1 MSQDRFEIEPEPR
14 SWNLLPHWDWVFMIS
29 LGWLLFELF
38 AQPAI
43 GVLVASL
50 RFGWPDIQNAL
61 WLLKRDP
68 DQARSRVCAAFSL
81 AYGFARTSVL
91 TAGLLLLAMLVAIF
105 MEGLLPGGVGQNPF
119 DRAALLTAGWVIGIC
134 FMMTA
139 LVSLAGLWL
148 AWNSDRRVWM
158 GRGLTDFRR
167 NDRWPPHPAA
177 PNEAGC
183 MMMLAIIIA
192 VIPLFVITVRVL
204 GDILPRRPGVILYS
218 IGAVFLALLL
228 VSLNRFVKTR
238 LTAAGPLDCW
248 APELAIA
255 INRQGGLE
263 NPEDSNDEDDVTEY
277 EDNLFDDDSEDTP

>member
-14 SWNLLPHWDWVFMIS
+14 SWSLLPHWDWVFMIS

-50 RFGWPDIQNAL
+50 RFGWPDIRNAL

-105 MEGLLPGGVGQNPF
+105 MEGFLPGGLGQNPF

-134 FMMTA
+134 FLMTA

-183 MMMLAIIIA
+183 MMMLAITLT
-192 VIPLFVITVRVL
+192 VIPLFMFAVIVL
-204 GDILPRRPGVILYS
+204 SDVLPRRPGIVLFTC
-218 IGAVFLALLL
+218 GAIFLALLL
-228 VSLNRFVKTR
+228 AYLNRFVSTR
-238 LTAAGPLDCW
+238 LTAARPQECWGP
-248 APELAIA
+248 P
-255 INRQGGLE
+255 QGVVFDLLSTGE
-263 NPEDSNDEDDVTEY
+263 GTEDSDDELDGV
-277 EDNLFDDDSEDTP
+277 EDETDLSEDDSEDVP